1 MKSVLLIF
9 LISSITSK
17 VVYDLE
23 TVRKDLLD
31 KHNFYRAKH
40 QVPNLQRLA
49 QLETI
54 AQSYSEKL
62 VSLGY
67 LVHSSNTLNGEYIG
81 ENLYFGYNAG
91 YVGTKPVESWYE
103 EIHSYDFANPGFKS
117 GTGHFTQVVW
127 KNSKQIGCGVACGSN
142 DYCYVTCNYYPG
154 GNYLGQF
161 EANVF
166 PLSDTTPDDSTD
178 KEEDTTDAPKKEE
191 TDEPKKEETDS
202 QGVNDSP
209 NGSSFVKFR
218 ITILAQIIFCLIA
231 F

>member
-40 QVPNLQRLA
+40 QVTNLQRLA

-81 ENLYFGYNAG
+81 ENLYFGYNA
-91 YVGTKPVESWYE
+91 
-103 EIHSYDFANPGFKS
+103 
-117 GTGHFTQVVW
+117 
-127 KNSKQIGCGVACGSN
+127 
-142 DYCYVTCNYYPG
+142 
-154 GNYLGQF
+154 
-161 EANVF
+161 
-166 PLSDTTPDDSTD
+166 
-178 KEEDTTDAPKKEE
+178 
-191 TDEPKKEETDS
+191 
-202 QGVNDSP
+202 
-209 NGSSFVKFR
+209 
-218 ITILAQIIFCLIA
+218 
-231 F
+231 

>member
-1 MKSVLLIF
+1 MLCI
-9 LISSITSK
+9 
-17 VVYDLE
+17 
-23 TVRKDLLD
+23 
-31 KHNFYRAKH
+31 
-40 QVPNLQRLA
+40 
-49 QLETI
+49 
-54 AQSYSEKL
+54 
-62 VSLGY
+62 
-67 LVHSSNTLNGEYIG
+67 
-81 ENLYFGYNAG
+81 
-91 YVGTKPVESWYE
+91 
-103 EIHSYDFANPGFKS
+103 
-117 GTGHFTQVVW
+117 
-127 KNSKQIGCGVACGSN
+127 
-142 DYCYVTCNYYPG
+142 CNYYPG